1 MSFVPIPTSPS
12 GSPEPQPAALPT
24 PENGGMPTK
33 SRASGLITVLRS
45 ALDDQTHSAE
55 ALLQAI
61 ADTARVLTC
70 ASGVA
75 IALPDHGE
83 VVCRARSGDLAPEL
97 GSALN
102 IESGISGE
110 CFRASEPL
118 RCADA
123 ETDSRVDSEVCRLLG
138 IRSIAVIPLRGG
150 LETIGILEAF
160 SGQADAFAGKQIALL
175 ETLGEIAEAAYG
187 KQSRQAN
194 AVIATDSASANSLL
208 KRIDPPL
215 AAWDR
220 GEQISLAVLEVPPP
234 KAHHHYWILSGAVAL
249 LLLASAVVW
258 WTWHEPAGENSTTQV
273 ASKAHTTPA
282 EGAEPVA
289 LQVLPLK
296 PSASIAAPTSS
307 GSHARGMLQNAAK
320 VETADDA
327 NEGTNKDANSK
338 TILPISH
345 AADDI
350 KLPAP
355 SGRLSPHSAS
365 DPPPVDPP
373 TVVLASN
380 DGEKLPSL
388 TSETASLPTLDLKVS
403 QGVTAPTIIR
413 KVEPVYPPEA
423 LSQRL
428 SGTVRLTASIAE
440 DGTVREVKIVGGDPT
455 LAAAAV
461 AAVRQWRYSPCLLN
475 GKPVVVQKEITI
487 IFKPS

>member
-1 MSFVPIPTSPS
+1 
-12 GSPEPQPAALPT
+12 
-24 PENGGMPTK
+24 MPTE
-33 SRASGLITVLRS
+33 SRASDLISVLRS

-75 IALPDHGE
+75 IALPDLGE

-102 IESGISGE
+102 IKSGISGE
-110 CFRASEPL
+110 CFRTSEPL
-118 RCADA
+118 RCTDA

-160 SGQADAFAGKQIALL
+160 SGQADAFAGEQISLL
-175 ETLGEIAEAAYG
+175 ENLGEIAEAAYR
-187 KQSRQAN
+187 KQLGETN
-194 AVIATDSASANSLL
+194 AIVASDSAPASSPL
-208 KRIDPPL
+208 KRIEVPL
-215 AAWDR
+215 APWNR
-220 GEQISLAVLEVPPP
+220 GEQISLAVFDEPPP
-234 KAHHHYWILSGAVAL
+234 KAHHHYWILSGAFAL
-249 LLLASAVVW
+249 LLLASGVVW
-258 WTWHEPAGENSTTQV
+258 WTWHEPGGENSASQV
-273 ASKAHTTPA
+273 ASQAHATPA
-282 EGAEPVA
+282 EGAEPAA

-296 PSASIAAPTSS
+296 PSASIAPPTPH
-307 GSHARGMLQNAAK
+307 GPQAKGMLQNAAK
-320 VETADDA
+320 VESAIDT
-327 NEGTNKDANSK
+327 NEGKKNEAPHSV
-338 TILPISH
+338 
-345 AADDI
+345 DDTASNI
-350 KLPAP
+350 KFPAP
-355 SGRLSPHSAS
+355 SSSTHAAATL
-365 DPPPVDPP
+365 PPVDPP

-388 TSETASLPTLDLKVS
+388 NSETASLPTLDLKVS
-403 QGVTAPTIIR
+403 QGVTAPTIIHQI
-413 KVEPVYPPEA
+413 EPVYPPKA
-423 LSQRL
+423 LGQRL

-440 DGTVREVKIVGGDPT
+440 DGTVREVKVVVGDPT

-475 GKPVVVQKEITI
+475 GKPVAVQKEITI